1 MISLYNPA
9 QGPMQVAGFM
19 SGSGSNLRKI
29 IEHER
34 ELAQRHGQAPY
45 HVAVIFSDNPK
56 SNAAAIGTEYK
67 LPVII
72 HDIKQF
78 YQERNKPLRDLAVRA
93 EFDQYTVE
101 ALTPHHIA
109 AAAYA
114 GYMSIATS
122 VLINAYLGINVHP
135 ADLSIMQNG
144 QRKYTGLHPVRDA
157 ILAGEP
163 ELRSTTH
170 LVSEQVDGGKIL
182 MISEALPVTIN
193 NFSSLSRTEQ
203 NTIADTYQNQ
213 LKEIGDW
220 VIFSKTLEYLATGRF
235 AQDDAGQLYCDQQPI
250 PHGLKLES

>member
-1 MISLYNPA
+1 MIPLYNLA
-9 QGPMQVAGFM
+9 QGPMLIAGLM
-19 SGSGSNLRKI
+19 SGSGSNLCKI

-34 ELAQRHGQAPY
+34 EFIQRDGQAPY
-45 HVAVIFSDNPK
+45 HVVVIFSDNSK
-56 SNAAAIGTEYK
+56 SNAAAIGAEYN

-78 YQERNKPLRDLAVRA
+78 YQERNKSLRDLVVRA
-93 EFDQYTVE
+93 EFDQHTVE
-101 ALTPHHIA
+101 ALAPYRIA

-122 VLINAYLGINVHP
+122 VLINAFLGVNVHP

-144 QRKYTGLHPVRDA
+144 QYKYTGLHPVRDA

-163 ELRSTTH
+163 ELRATTH
-170 LVSEQVDGGKIL
+170 LVSDVVDGGKVL
-182 MISEALPVTIN
+182 MISSALPVTIN
-193 NFSSLSRTEQ
+193 NFLSLSRTEQ
-203 NTIADTYQNQ
+203 NTIAGTYQNQ

-220 VIFSKTLEYLATGRF
+220 MIFPKTLEYLATGRF
-235 AQDDAGQLYCDQQPI
+235 TQDDAGQLYFDSQPI